1 MVDRRR
7 WMTEYRAALFAVAV
21 VGATAGV
28 GFDYVFTSGQGAFM
42 YWLSTHFWRDAVPRA
57 IIGAVIP
64 SFLFYAWRLLR
75 NYAQVIETQGP
86 TPLSKK
92 ETSGLRLAQSSR

>member
-1 MVDRRR
+1 MVDPRR
-7 WMTEYRAALFAVAV
+7 WKTKYRTALFAVAV

-42 YWLSTHFWRDAVPRA
+42 YWLSTHFWRDAVQSA

-64 SFLFYAWRLLR
+64 SFLFYAWHLLR
-75 NYAQVIETQGP
+75 N
-86 TPLSKK
+86 
-92 ETSGLRLAQSSR
+92 